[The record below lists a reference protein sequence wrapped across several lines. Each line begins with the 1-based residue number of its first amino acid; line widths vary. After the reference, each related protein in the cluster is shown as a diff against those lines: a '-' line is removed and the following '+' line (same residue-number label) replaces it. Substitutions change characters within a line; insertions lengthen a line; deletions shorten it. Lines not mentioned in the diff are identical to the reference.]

1 MSALRSVSPPAAQ
14 PKADVFEALADVMAT
29 AATYADAAAHFSA
42 IHDARGAAYA
52 VRSASACLLTAAELM
67 DELRPSTGGRKA

>member
-1 MSALRSVSPPAAQ
+1 MTALRSISPPPAE
-14 PKADVFEALADVMAT
+14 PKVAVFEALADVMAT
-29 AATYADAAAHFSA
+29 AATYADAAAGFSA
-42 IHDARGAAYA
+42 IHDAKGAAYA